1 MDMESDTVGTI
12 DRRKRKLEGR
22 YDGAKLKDLLLL
34 EYRTYVMYCSMHWDD
49 INEEKR

>member
-34 EYRTYVMYCSMHWDD
+34 VPCIRNVLQYALR
-49 INEEKR
+49 